1 MLVVCAKNRFWP
13 FLVKCRKFLGLLFH
27 AYTYAKPKIFI
38 CGTLICNILENFIL
52 SWRLEDRTVHEW
64 YEYLITNISLYQPLI
79 AENYDVYFKLLL
91 RRINYMD
98 QFRRGGQKE
107 FIAAAE
113 DYADDVIVKYVI
125 FSRRVHIS
133 ATFSNKNS

>member
-1 MLVVCAKNRFWP
+1 M
-13 FLVKCRKFLGLLFH
+13 
-27 AYTYAKPKIFI
+27 KI
-38 CGTLICNILENFIL
+38 G
-52 SWRLEDRTVHEW
+52 HEW

-91 RRINYMD
+91 RRISYMD

-125 FSRRVHIS
+125 F
-133 ATFSNKNS
+133 F